1 MQYSLNNDLQ
11 RLEMFFGWCQMI
23 SLIAYQSV
31 AMGNVEDIV
40 LLKNIKIENGW
51 IVSNQIVGQTKKMIN
66 NVDKMQNYHR
76 YCSYFLYGLLLCC
89 FWCLTRNWICRAG
102 GCSIVLNH
110 LLIENSIIHTYRYQ
124 AMSHACHSPHNI
136 YEGESFTV
144 RFTLQ
149 PKMS

>member
-11 RLEMFFGWCQMI
+11 RLEMFFGWCRMI

-89 FWCLTRNWICRAG
+89 FWCLTRNWIYRAG

-110 LLIENSIIHTYRYQ
+110 LLIAKQHYTYLPLP
-124 AMSHACHSPHNI
+124 SHEPCLPFPPQ
-136 YEGESFTV
+136 Y
-144 RFTLQ
+144 L
-149 PKMS
+149 